1 MNRSGRTGRDG
12 EHSAIQYLTSAGFLN
27 VEREGRRAASLD
39 LVAPDLSTPIE
50 VKRQATLSIPA
61 WTRKLED
68 VHGDRWA
75 LFVIQRDARKRVHPD
90 LMVFPAAFGA
100 TLLRTYE
107 NLEAIDRVVQ
117 EVYRTDHPEVYE
129 ENA

>member
-1 MNRSGRTGRDG
+1 
-12 EHSAIQYLTSAGFLN
+12 
-27 VEREGRRAASLD
+27 
-39 LVAPDLSTPIE
+39 
-50 VKRQATLSIPA
+50 
-61 WTRKLED
+61 
-68 VHGDRWA
+68 
-75 LFVIQRDARKRVHPD
+75 
-90 LMVFPAAFGA
+90 MVFPAAFGA